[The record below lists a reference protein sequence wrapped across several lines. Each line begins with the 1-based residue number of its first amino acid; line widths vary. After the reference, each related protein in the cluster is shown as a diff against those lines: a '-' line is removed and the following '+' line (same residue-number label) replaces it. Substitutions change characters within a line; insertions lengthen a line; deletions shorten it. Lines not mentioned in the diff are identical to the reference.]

1 MYCLWHETDTTL
13 LNSCTCE
20 IEMLSKK
27 TKGYLDMFVEE
38 SFQIIGPGGGI
49 NPTDPKVARRHYNRE

>member
-1 MYCLWHETDTTL
+1 
-13 LNSCTCE
+13 
-20 IEMLSKK
+20 MLSKK